1 MELKRYLEIA
11 DDKHSGWNLDEVKKD
26 LAYLVRKAHDS
37 GDYDIQLRHDYFN
50 IYYQGNSL
58 AKVTLEGN
66 GTYTAEIHWKFLPSE
81 EPPKPKFEDD
91 PEVTYSVSGYSS
103 SLKTQVR
110 KMCEEQKDIS
120 GLLIGLSKTKA
131 KDDDNRRA
139 IFKGIQQGPPN
150 NSGVK
155 LRQFFQKKYLE
166 KFAKSIREKGG
177 REEEERMFEQAMIAE
192 NPPSKDFI
200 IIDRQ
205 VSIEESEESEE
216 AEAKKK
222 LKKMDVLALKRDHNA
237 EYHFVVIEVKLGNNP
252 DLAVDSKEKAKVVE
266 QLTEY
271 VNTVRKKI
279 GEFADCYEKNYRQK
293 VELGILKG
301 SNDPPLKIDRNP
313 ETVQGLVVV
322 IGYPRLAD
330 KHIHKLDGLLKA
342 KGLRPVC
349 QIRNEPKLA
358 TRC

>member
-1 MELKRYLEIA
+1 MERYLEIA
-11 DDKHSGWNLDEVKKD
+11 DDKHSGWSLDEVKKD

-37 GDYDIQLRHDYFN
+37 GDYDIQLRHNYFN

-66 GTYTAEIHWKFLPSE
+66 GTYTAEIHWKFLPRKSPDVSIDKE
-81 EPPKPKFEDD
+81 GMYTMNGCQRKLEDDLPGEMVPHYRKVPDSVYARFEDIQ
-91 PEVTYSVSGYSS
+91 PRGSKKEKVS
-103 SLKTQVR
+103 
-110 KMCEEQKDIS
+110 
-120 GLLIGLSKTKA
+120 
-131 KDDDNRRA
+131 
-139 IFKGIQQGPPN
+139 
-150 NSGVK
+150 K
-155 LRQFFQKKYLE
+155 LHQFFQQRHLDKL
-166 KFAKSIREKGG
+166 AKNIREKGG
-177 REEEERMFEQAMIAE
+177 REEEERMLEQVLIAE